1 MKLQLNYKLNQWKSQ
16 AIQEW
21 STRHWWQ
28 SCWYSNSNLKAIEP
42 IKIILSQQSGT
53 YMRII
58 QSLDGVLLDLLE
70 CSTTNEEKNLMQ
82 NCFELSTKAKEW
94 SNGQMYKVM
103 YNNHFVGNKKQQERP
118 LTILRCMLTKRNL
131 WRFYIKTKCSK

>member
-94 SNGQMYKVM
+94 SNGQMYKVIT
-103 YNNHFVGNKKQQERP
+103 
-118 LTILRCMLTKRNL
+118 TIILLETRNSKRGP
-131 WRFYIKTKCSK
+131 WQFSGVCWQKEIYEDFT